1 MKGRD
6 WYDLVW
12 YAAHHPHVN
21 LGHLETRMRQSGD
34 HADEEPLTR
43 VRLLELLRQSVQQ
56 VDVAELR
63 EEVAPFVRERRSL
76 EVWSEDFFLQVIERI
91 KAGP

>member
-12 YAAHHPHVN
+12 YAARHPQVN

-34 HADEEPLTR
+34 YGDDSPLTR
-43 VRLLELLRQSVQQ
+43 ARLLELLRGTSSRWTSR
-56 VDVAELR
+56 DSGKRWRPL
-63 EEVAPFVRERRSL
+63 
-76 EVWSEDFFLQVIERI
+76 
-91 KAGP
+91 

>member
-12 YAAHHPHVN
+12 YAARHPQVN

-34 HADEEPLTR
+34 YGDDAPLTR
-43 VRLLELLRQSVQQ
+43 ARLLELLRGRVQQ
-56 VDVAELR
+56 VDIAALR
-63 EEVAPFVRERRSL
+63 EEVAPFVGDRRSL
-76 EVWSEDFFLQVIERI
+76 EVWSQDFFLQVIERI
-91 KAGP
+91 EAGP